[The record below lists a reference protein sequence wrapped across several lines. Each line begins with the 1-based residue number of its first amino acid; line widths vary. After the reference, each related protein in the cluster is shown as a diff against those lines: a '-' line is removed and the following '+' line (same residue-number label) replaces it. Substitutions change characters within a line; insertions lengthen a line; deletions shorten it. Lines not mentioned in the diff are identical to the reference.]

1 MGDTIFLDVS
11 KKMVKFVTVTV
22 FATAFFLLGTL
33 IGFFV
38 GLFAQATWL

>member
-22 FATAFFLLGTL
+22 FATAFFLLGVVVGF
-33 IGFFV
+33 IG